1 MNEQEKARH
10 ALDRLKEVET
20 RTDKFKGYY
29 RSYVDRLGPAILIN
43 GLGQA
48 LAMELAAAGS
58 GNRKGDDEQAHDQLY
73 RNVRDLL
80 CQPNAAY
87 GGQDDLM
94 AAILGGGQD
103 QYIAAQAETLSW
115 LSWHKKFCQAYLP
128 REEDRP

>member
-1 MNEQEKARH
+1 MNEQDKARH
-10 ALDRLKEVET
+10 ALERLKEVET
-20 RTDKFKGYY
+20 KTDKFKKHY

-58 GNRKGDDEQAHDQLY
+58 NKGEEDEQAHYQLY
-73 RNVRDLL
+73 RSVRDLL
-80 CQPNAAY
+80 CQPGAAY
-87 GGQDDLM
+87 GGKDDLLD
-94 AAILGGGQD
+94 AILSGDQD

>member
-10 ALDRLKEVET
+10 ALERLKEVEGK
-20 RTDKFKGYY
+20 TDKFKGHY

-58 GNRKGDDEQAHDQLY
+58 NKRKDDEQAHYELY
-73 RNVRDLL
+73 RNLSDLL
-80 CQPNAAY
+80 CGSGAAY
-87 GGQDDLM
+87 GEKKDLM
-94 AAILGGGQD
+94 EAILNGNQD
-103 QYIAAQAETLSW
+103 QYIAAQAEALSW

-128 REEDRP
+128 REEERP

>member
-20 RTDKFKGYY
+20 RTDKFKGHY

-58 GNRKGDDEQAHDQLY
+58 GSDDEQAHAQIY

-80 CQPNAAY
+80 CQPGAAY

-94 AAILGGGQD
+94 AAILSGSQD
-103 QYIAAQAETLSW
+103 QYIAAQAEALSW

>member
-20 RTDKFKGYY
+20 RTGKFKGHY

-58 GNRKGDDEQAHDQLY
+58 DRHKDEEKAHYQLY
-73 RNVRDLL
+73 QNLSDLL
-80 CQPNAAY
+80 CRSGAAY
-87 GGQDDLM
+87 GDQGELL
-94 AAILGGGQD
+94 AAILKGDQD
-103 QYIAAQAETLSW
+103 QYVAAQAEALSW

>member
-1 MNEQEKARH
+1 MSEQDKARH
-10 ALDRLKEVET
+10 AFERLKEVET
-20 RTDKFKGYY
+20 KTDKFKGHY

-58 GNRKGDDEQAHDQLY
+58 NRQMEDEQAHYQLY

-80 CQPNAAY
+80 SKPGAAY
-87 GGQDDLM
+87 AGKDDLLD
-94 AAILGGGQD
+94 AILSGDQD

>member
-1 MNEQEKARH
+1 MNEQDKACH
-10 ALDRLKEVET
+10 ALLRLKEVET
-20 RTDKFKGYY
+20 RTDKFKGHY

-48 LAMELAAAGS
+48 LAMELSAAGS
-58 GNRKGDDEQAHDQLY
+58 NKGKEDEQAHYQLY
-73 RNVRDLL
+73 RSVRDLL
-80 CQPNAAY
+80 CQPGAAY
-87 GGQDDLM
+87 GGKDDLLD
-94 AAILGGGQD
+94 AILSGDQD